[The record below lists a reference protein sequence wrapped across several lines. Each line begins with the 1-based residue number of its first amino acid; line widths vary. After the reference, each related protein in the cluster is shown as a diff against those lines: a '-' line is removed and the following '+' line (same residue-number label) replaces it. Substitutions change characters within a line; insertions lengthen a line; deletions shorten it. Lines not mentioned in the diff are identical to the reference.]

1 MRKRKYLIGLT
12 LALAA
17 SVAVSG
23 IAQGAVTGQ
32 TLTVTVGKS
41 KQDRK
46 LRGPSDINVTVD
58 TAEAPPT
65 PAAQTAAQ
73 TLVNFD
79 PDFDLGNTAKYGE
92 CDPAT
97 LANTTTD
104 QAKALCAGKEV
115 GAGNSTVCS
124 AAAGCGVVSLPGTVT
139 AFNGVPSGGSPTIIL
154 HNRIG
159 PPANVTTVLTGVLN
173 GASLLVTV
181 PDTAATGLNLTH
193 FFTGV
198 PVLKTGTQKAKGKKG
213 GKKKS
218 TPIYYITAR
227 CSKKT
232 WNFSETTT
240 FRGGAPSQSAST
252 QIPCTQKKAKKKKK

>member
-23 IAQGAVTGQ
+23 IAYGAASQ
-32 TLTVTVGKS
+32 SLTVTVGKS

-58 TAEAPPT
+58 TVINPGTNP
-65 PAAQTAAQ
+65 AQTAAQ
-73 TLVNFD
+73 TVVNFD
-79 PDFDLGNTAKYGE
+79 PDFDLGNTAKYGQ

-115 GAGNSTVCS
+115 GAGDSRVCS
-124 AAAGCGVVSLPGTVT
+124 SLGGCGAVQLPGVVT
-139 AFNGVPSGGSPTIIL
+139 AFNGLPVGGSPTIIL

-159 PPANVTTVLTGVLN
+159 PPANVTTVLNGVLN
-173 GASLLVTV
+173 GSTLTVSV
-181 PDTAATGLNLTH
+181 PDTAATGLQLTH
-193 FFTGV
+193 FFTAV
-198 PVLKTGTQKAKGKKG
+198 PILKTGTQKAKGKKG

-240 FRGGAPSQSAST
+240 FRGGAPTLSAST
-252 QIPCTQKKAKKKKK
+252 SAPCTQKKAKKKKK